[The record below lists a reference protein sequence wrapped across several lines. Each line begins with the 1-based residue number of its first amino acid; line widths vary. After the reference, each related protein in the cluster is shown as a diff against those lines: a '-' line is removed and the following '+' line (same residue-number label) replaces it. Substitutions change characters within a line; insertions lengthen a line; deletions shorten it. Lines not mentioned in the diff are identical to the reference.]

1 MFQAKVTKGAFE
13 GGNQC
18 EIKSS
23 IKKKKKKEIKS
34 SGKISSIT

>member
-23 IKKKKKKEIKS
+23 
-34 SGKISSIT
+34 GKISSIT

>member
-1 MFQAKVTKGAFE
+1 MFQANVAKGAFE

-23 IKKKKKKEIKS
+23 REIS
-34 SGKISSIT
+34 PIT